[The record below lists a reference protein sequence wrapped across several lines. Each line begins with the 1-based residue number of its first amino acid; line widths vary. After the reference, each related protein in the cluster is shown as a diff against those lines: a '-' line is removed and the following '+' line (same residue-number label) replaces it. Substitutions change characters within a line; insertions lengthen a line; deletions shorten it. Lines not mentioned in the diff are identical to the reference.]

1 MGDKSAFVGG
11 MKLGKLCTLF
21 TDGDWIESKDQSDSG
36 IRLIQTGN
44 IGNGEFLYKNDKA
57 KYISVDT
64 FKRLNCKEVFPNDIL
79 VSRLPEPVGR
89 GCIIPDIG
97 ESVKQKSIKTYK
109 KKTNLKTSL
118 NNLEK
123 IE

>member
-1 MGDKSAFVGG
+1 
-11 MKLGKLCTLF
+11 MKKKDLIRIACKNILF
-21 TDGDWIESKDQSDSG
+21 AIWIV
-36 IRLIQTGN
+36 IIN
-44 IGNGEFLYKNDKA
+44 
-57 KYISVDT
+57 
-64 FKRLNCKEVFPNDIL
+64 L
-79 VSRLPEPVGR
+79 VMN
-89 GCIIPDIG
+89 